1 MKVNTNK
8 KNEATSFTAQ
18 YAVDNKIEVH
28 RYDGRWDV
36 RYLRRQP
43 ADIGSCAK
51 GEKQPRGEA
60 DINRGANSG
69 KRKRDE
75 LYSTYMLAF
84 VKKSIETL
92 SPEIYLDD
100 SIIEYCL
107 AKGCED
113 EVARQSSFS
122 LLKEWNFCALENR
135 SNLSDFCV
143 MKSFTVTKAEEK
155 GEMKPIGKRKSRKE
169 SLDWRIGGCSGLCD
183 FLLFPINFK
192 NSHWSLGIVWQ
203 ANEDEHQNKP
213 GILYLDSWRDGLV
226 DRDVEKKGEAIRK
239 YLSSLSTKKFTKIN
253 LPLIHVEVPQQK
265 NGYDCGMFLLHYAIL
280 FMMCDSKHALAS
292 ELKEGNKKDWFDCEV
307 PSNLRQSLKMA
318 VVKELEALQKWRGVA
333 ETDDGGAT

>member
-122 LLKEWNFCALENR
+122 LLKEWNFCALENP
-135 SNLSDFCV
+135 SNFSDFCV

-155 GEMKPIGKRKSRKE
+155 GEINPFGKKKSGKE

-203 ANEDEHQNKP
+203 ANEDEHQNTP
-213 GILYLDSWRDGLV
+213 CILYLDSWGAGIV
-226 DRDVEKKGEAIRK
+226 VKEVEKKGEAIRN
-239 YLSSLSTKKFTKIN
+239 YLGSLSTKKFTGEN
-253 LPLIHVEVPQQK
+253 LPLT
-265 NGYDCGMFLLHYAIL
+265 
-280 FMMCDSKHALAS
+280 
-292 ELKEGNKKDWFDCEV
+292 
-307 PSNLRQSLKMA
+307 R
-318 VVKELEALQKWRGVA
+318 R
-333 ETDDGGAT
+333 